1 MIQGP
6 IRVKLKLFDLTK
18 SDKEEK
24 RLVEKERDI

>member
-6 IRVKLKLFDLTK
+6 IRVKLELFDLTK

-24 RLVEKERDI
+24 RLVEEERNI